1 MRTSSSNACRPLSVT
16 GTASAV
22 PRSGGK
28 RYDVFISH
36 RGEIKHS
43 FVSFLRA
50 ALERAGAYV
59 FLDEASLEPG
69 DAAWDTMK
77 EAARHCHVGLPVI
90 TASYGT
96 SEWCLNELSIM
107 MEASDTGSVDV
118 MPVFLDDGGVG
129 VLGKVKDALVESE
142 SSRNSAVAGRCREGR
157 GNHRLASRP
166 NRRVRM
172 FR

>member
-1 MRTSSSNACRPLSVT
+1 MRTSSSNHAGLSVT
-16 GTASAV
+16 GTAYPV
-22 PRSGGK
+22 TRSGGK

-107 MEASDTGSVDV
+107 MESSDKGTVNV

-129 VLGKVKDALVESE
+129 VLDKVKDALVQSGRPETA
-142 SSRNSAVAGRCREGR
+142 RWLSAVGKVEEITGW
-157 GNHRLASRP
+157 RP
-166 NRRVRM
+166 DQTGG
-172 FR
+172 